1 MNGPTWSDVATA
13 AKKIERRD
21 FALEANHKLFR
32 CPFCKVHGWASAL
45 KKSTGHRCDCG
56 ALFYTQQAVAVHF
69 KDREADA

>member
-21 FALEANHKLFR
+21 VAMDSNTYH
-32 CPFCKVHGWASAL
+32 CPFCSLRGPSRYL

-69 KDREADA
+69 KERE